1 MVDYTNSNTVWYA
14 MKTTFKRE
22 LKAKAALDENRVEN
36 FIAMRHKQIVVKGK
50 KRIITEPAIHNLIF
64 MKADGD
70 LLMKMKSK
78 VNYLHN
84 RLIKDENRL
93 IPITVSDK
101 DMSQFIR
108 LTERGLEK
116 TILVDLTTTPLAK
129 GTKVRITGGEFEGF
143 EGLLM
148 KVKGARD
155 KRVVLNIEGVVAL
168 AMATVPAN
176 LIEKI

>member
-1 MVDYTNSNTVWYA
+1 MVDYTNRDTVWYA

-36 FIAMRHKQIVVKGK
+36 FIAMRHKQVVLRGK
-50 KRIITEPAIHNLIF
+50 KSLISEPAIHNLIF
-64 MKADGD
+64 MRADGD

-78 VNYLHN
+78 ISYLHN
-84 RLIKDENRL
+84 RLTKDGDKL
-93 IPITVSDK
+93 VPIIVSDR
-101 DMSQFIR
+101 DMAQFIK
-108 LTERGLEK
+108 LTQSGLEK

-143 EGLLM
+143 EGVLM

-168 AMATVPAN
+168 AMATVPAD